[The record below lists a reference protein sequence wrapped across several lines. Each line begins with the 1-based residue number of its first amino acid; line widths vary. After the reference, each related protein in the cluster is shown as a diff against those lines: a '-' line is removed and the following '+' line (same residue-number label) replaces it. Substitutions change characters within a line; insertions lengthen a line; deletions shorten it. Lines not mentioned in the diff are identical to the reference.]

1 MNRPWMAARTRGVS
15 MLGILFI
22 CIAIVLVVVGAL
34 KVIPSYLEFRNIR
47 AAAIA
52 ARDGGKTVVD
62 IQKAF
67 DRAAQ
72 INDITTL
79 AGKDLDIAKDSAG
92 NVVVSFKYEKKIPLF
107 YNVSLIIEYAGGSD
121 NP

>member
-1 MNRPWMAARTRGVS
+1 MNRPWLAVRTRGVS

-22 CIAIVLVVVGAL
+22 CVAIVVGAL
-34 KVIPSYLEFRNIR
+34 KVIPSYLEFRNIQ
-47 AAAIA
+47 AAAVA

-79 AGKDLDIAKDSAG
+79 SGKDLDIAKDAAG

>member
-1 MNRPWMAARTRGVS
+1 MAARARGVS
-15 MLGILFI
+15 LLGILFI
-22 CIAIVLVVVGAL
+22 CVAIVLVAVGAL
-34 KVIPSYLEFRNIR
+34 KVIPSYLEFRNIK
-47 AAAIA
+47 AGAIA

-72 INDITTL
+72 INDITTIS
-79 AGKDLDIAKDSAG
+79 GKDLDIAKDAAG
-92 NVVVSFKYEKKIPLF
+92 NIVVAFKYEKKIPLF
-107 YNVSLIIEYAGGSD
+107 YNVSLIIEYAGSSD

>member
-1 MNRPWMAARTRGVS
+1 MNRPWLAVRTRGVS

-22 CIAIVLVVVGAL
+22 CVAIVLVVVGAL
-34 KVIPSYLEFRNIR
+34 KVIPSYLEFRNIQS
-47 AAAIA
+47 AAVA

-79 AGKDLDIAKDSAG
+79 AGKDLDIAKDAAG

>member
-1 MNRPWMAARTRGVS
+1 MNRPWISARARGVS

-22 CIAIVLVVVGAL
+22 CVAIVLVAVGAL

-47 AAAIA
+47 AAAVA

-79 AGKDLDIAKDSAG
+79 SGKDLDIAKDGAG
-92 NVVVSFKYEKKIPLF
+92 NIVVSFKYEKKIPLF

>member
-1 MNRPWMAARTRGVS
+1 MTRPWISLRARGAS

-22 CIAIVLVVVGAL
+22 CVAIVLVAVGAL

-79 AGKDLDIAKDSAG
+79 SGKDLDIAKDSAG
-92 NVVVSFKYEKKIPLF
+92 NIVVSFKYEKKIPLF